1 MKYRVIGNFF
11 APFALFRGKS
21 TAVFR
26 FNIEHRT
33 SNIEHPTLNCQ
44 LSKSSHPVV
53 HASGE
58 FLKGV
63 TPPDDQ
69 DQLSDHQKT
78 RKDL

>member
-1 MKYRVIGNFF
+1 MIYRGIGNFF
-11 APFALFRGKS
+11 ALFALFRGKS

-26 FNIEHRT
+26 FNV
-33 SNIEHPTLNCQ
+33 EHPTLNCQ

-53 HASGE
+53 HAGGE

-69 DQLSDHQKT
+69 DQPSDHQKT
-78 RKDL
+78 RNDI